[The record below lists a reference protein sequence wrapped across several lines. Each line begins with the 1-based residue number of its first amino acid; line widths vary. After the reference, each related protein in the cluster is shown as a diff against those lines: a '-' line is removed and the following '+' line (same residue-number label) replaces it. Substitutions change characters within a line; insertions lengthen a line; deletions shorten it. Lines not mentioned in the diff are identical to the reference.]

1 MRPKQVGDNK
11 VEVYHEE
18 SHTQDAE
25 YTAVLNGEDVWALSE
40 ENAVDRGFVGKM
52 SKDNLSKD
60 AFGERQEWDSLP
72 FEVRKAIHHIL
83 DVPIEGGEM
92 ESHRS
97 VESAK
102 NDLVDVLRSTSEH
115 HFEAVVTD
123 GTYELYVIVEYNHSS
138 DPATA
143 SIVSYEEDN
152 GTLTHEI
159 SGSVAMHTA
168 QKVVDEAAKIVGSR
182 SYSRD
187 WTFSDKL
194 DERDGRYVWT
204 KTITG
209 TEKVNA

>member
-1 MRPKQVGDNK
+1 MPKIPNWTSTSELTWRNDETDARLTVYDWENSNDETLWAFSVMEADSTEDLIPYDQEDFKTKSEAKDIARDWMKQNPYYGK
-11 VEVYHEE
+11 EV
-18 SHTQDAE
+18 SA
-25 YTAVLNGEDVWALSE
+25 
-40 ENAVDRGFVGKM
+40 
-52 SKDNLSKD
+52 
-60 AFGERQEWDSLP
+60 
-72 FEVRKAIHHIL
+72 
-83 DVPIEGGEM
+83 EM

-102 NDLVDVLRSTSEH
+102 NDLVDVFKSTSEH

-138 DPATA
+138 DAATA

-159 SGSVAMHTA
+159 SGSEAMHTA
-168 QKVVDEAAKIVGSR
+168 KKVVDEAGKIVGS
-182 SYSRD
+182 SSHNRD

-204 KTITG
+204 KTVTG

>member
-1 MRPKQVGDNK
+1 MPKIPNWTSTSELTWRND
-11 VEVYHEE
+11 ETDARLTVYDWENSNDE
-18 SHTQDAE
+18 TLWAFSVMEADST
-25 YTAVLNGEDVWALSE
+25 EDLIPYDQEDFKTKSE
-40 ENAVDRGFVGKM
+40 AKDIARDWMKQNPYYGKEA
-52 SKDNLSKD
+52 S
-60 AFGERQEWDSLP
+60 A
-72 FEVRKAIHHIL
+72 
-83 DVPIEGGEM
+83 EM

-102 NDLVDVLRSTSEH
+102 NDLVDVFKSTSEH

-138 DPATA
+138 DAATA

-159 SGSVAMHTA
+159 SGSEAMHTA
-168 QKVVDEAAKIVGSR
+168 KKVVDEAGKIVGS
-182 SYSRD
+182 SSHNRD

-204 KTITG
+204 KTVTG